1 MKFTKVTSLVIIGAT
16 VLAMTGCNK
25 NVSIDVGALDDIDDG
40 NFYDALESIDV
51 SKDDCTVMEDNSFT
65 MGDDDS
71 VYYDVDLS
79 IDAYTDNCYYSYVK
93 CVDEDTAHD
102 LFDYYYDNLYH
113 DILENTNGKFSGAKG
128 SSISSDSDCYIALDG
143 EFEDDD
149 SYSVYHDLV
158 ILKGDVLLIA
168 YIDVDDEDQVDNG
181 KAEIDTFLDAL
192 GYPKP

>member
-1 MKFTKVTSLVIIGAT
+1 MTVYCQRTASRNFGRIG
-16 VLAMTGCNK
+16 C
-25 NVSIDVGALDDIDDG
+25 
-40 NFYDALESIDV
+40 F
-51 SKDDCTVMEDNSFT
+51 
-65 MGDDDS
+65 DDDRS
-71 VYYDVDLS
+71 QP
-79 IDAYTDNCYYSYVK
+79 
-93 CVDEDTAHD
+93 AHF
-102 LFDYYYDNLYH
+102 L
-113 DILENTNGKFSGAKG
+113 LENTNGKFSGAKG